1 VSEQLGFM
9 IEPVEVID
17 LEELIT
23 LRIRAMQPSLEAI
36 GRFDPQRARE
46 RFADSFDPSVTRK
59 LMIDNKLAGF
69 YVLREKV
76 DHLWLDHLYI
86 DPLHQGGGFGRKV
99 IQVLQ
104 QLAIKSAQPLRLGAL
119 KESRA
124 NAFYRSQG
132 FEKIAEHDWDNIY
145 QWSNIYS

>member
-46 RFADSFDPSVTRK
+46 RFADSFDPSITHK
-59 LMIDNKLAGF
+59 LMIDNTLAGF

-145 QWSNIYS
+145 QWSNI

>member
-1 VSEQLGFM
+1 VVSEQLGFV
-9 IEPVEVID
+9 IEPVELTD
-17 LEELIT
+17 LEELIA

-69 YVLREKV
+69 YVLCEKV

-86 DPLHQGGGFGRKV
+86 DPLHQGGGFGGKV

-104 QLAIKSAQPLRLGAL
+104 QVAIKNAQPLRLGAL

-124 NAFYRSQG
+124 NVFYCAQG

-145 QWSNIYS
+145 QWSNL

>member
-46 RFADSFDPSVTRK
+46 RFADSFDPSITHK
-59 LMIDNKLAGF
+59 LMIDNTLAGF

>member
-1 VSEQLGFM
+1 VVSEQLGFM

-46 RFADSFDPSVTRK
+46 RFADSFDPSITHK
-59 LMIDNKLAGF
+59 LMIDNTLAGF

-145 QWSNIYS
+145 QWSNI